1 MEINENGEVTE
12 MDNDELAVD
21 AANEAP
27 PSLDAMTTTT
37 AADSEE
43 GGEDDNGADNIKGG
57 EERGAFRRS
66 DMAKTTKTMTMKRT
80 CWT

>member
-1 MEINENGEVTE
+1 MEINENGEVAE

-27 PSLDAMTTTT
+27 PSLDAMTNTT
-37 AADSEE
+37 AANAEE
-43 GGEDDNGADNIKGG
+43 GGEDDNGSDNIKGG